1 MQTAVIQFNSAFSVD
16 QKTTAITGRD
26 GLLNPNQLIVFLGR
40 NERRQNNGLRSTQQV
55 EKFIRGNVTGEEKT
69 MGP

>member
-1 MQTAVIQFNSAFSVD
+1 ML
-16 QKTTAITGRD
+16 D
-26 GLLNPNQLIVFLGR
+26 GLLNPDELIVFLWR
-40 NERRQNNGLRSTQQV
+40 DEHRQNNGVRSAQQV